1 MKFRYVFPILVIT
14 FGLIALIPVQADD
27 RQDQTEDTEHN
38 HAATKEHNEEGEK
51 EEFSAREFI
60 FDHIGDSH
68 QWHVFTMPNG
78 HHVNLYLPV
87 ILYSKSS
94 GFHIFSSKKLAH
106 GHTYKNFMLLE
117 QGEYAGEITELDT
130 EGNIKEDLPLD
141 VSITRN
147 VASMMFVATL
157 LLFLFIGLARSYRKT
172 GVSAPKGIQ
181 GFLEPIVLFVRDDIA
196 LPNIGEEKYGR
207 FMPYLLTVFF
217 FILFNNL
224 LGLVPVIP
232 GGSNVTG
239 NIAVTFTL
247 AFFSMVMINVN
258 GSKAY
263 WKDIFNTPG
272 VPWWLKF
279 PIPLM
284 PVVELIGVIAKP
296 FALMIRLFANI
307 TAGHI
312 VVLSLVA
319 LIFIFDSLAVAPLSI
334 FMVLFMDILE
344 LLVAFIQA
352 YVFTLLTALFIG
364 LAVQEHH

>member
-1 MKFRYVFPILVIT
+1 
-14 FGLIALIPVQADD
+14 
-27 RQDQTEDTEHN
+27 
-38 HAATKEHNEEGEK
+38 
-51 EEFSAREFI
+51 
-60 FDHIGDSH
+60 
-68 QWHVFTMPNG
+68 MPDG

-94 GFHIFSSKKLAH
+94 GFHIFSSKKLSH
-106 GHTYKNFMLLE
+106 GNTHENFMLAE
-117 QGEYAGEITELDT
+117 EGEYAGEITELDA

-147 VASMMFVATL
+147 VASMMFVAVL

-224 LGLVPVIP
+224 LGLIPVIP

-334 FMVLFMDILE
+334 FMVIFMDILE

-352 YVFTLLTALFIG
+352 YVFTLLTALFVG